1 MKNVIATSLL
11 ALGLFAGTAAHADDY
26 TIDTKGMHAFIQ
38 FRIKH
43 LGYSWLY
50 GRFDKFAGD
59 FSYDD
64 KKPEDAKVAVTV
76 DTRSVSTNHAE
87 RDKHISSKDFL
98 DVATFPEAKFVST
111 KYVPEGKGKGKLE
124 GELTLHG
131 VTKPLTVEVTE
142 IGEGKDPWGGYR
154 HGFTGSATFALAD
167 YGITYD
173 LGPASKELELILSIE
188 GVKK

>member
-11 ALGLFAGTAAHADDY
+11 ALGLFARTAAHADDY